1 MRFLVV
7 AVSHRQ
13 PEWVET
19 AFADYTRRLPRD
31 ARIERVVLKPEARPD
46 NAGPAAIDK
55 LLAREAERIL
65 AAIPPRAHRIALDE
79 RGRAL
84 TTRELAR
91 SVEGWQAAGH
101 DVAFVIG
108 SADGLDETLKAAAHE
123 RLALSALTLPHGLVQ
138 VLLAEQLF
146 RALSLIRGH
155 PYHRE

>member
-13 PEWVET
+13 PEWVES
-19 AFADYTRRLPRD
+19 AFADYTKRMPRD
-31 ARIERVVLKPEARPD
+31 ARIERVVLKPEPRPE
-46 NAGPAAIDK
+46 NAGPTAIDR

-65 AAIPPRAHRIALDE
+65 AAVPPRAHRIALDE
-79 RGRAL
+79 RGRAV
-84 TTRELAR
+84 TTRDLAR
-91 SVEGWQAAGH
+91 SIESWQAIGG
-101 DVAFVIG
+101 DVAFLIG
-108 SADGLDETLKAAAHE
+108 SADGLDATLKSGAQE